1 LWTSGDDVLRVS
13 ARKDVYGE
21 VEEWIC
27 NECRFEK
34 KEKSDWTIE
43 GPRQIDRKSVI
54 SANHYEVKKQ
64 LKIDVSN
71 QKSID
76 ERAHNN

>member
-1 LWTSGDDVLRVS
+1 MSGDDVLRVS
-13 ARKDVYGE
+13 ARKDVHGE

-34 KEKSDWTIE
+34 KEKNDWTIE
-43 GPRQIDRKSVI
+43 GPRHIDRKSVI

-71 QKSID
+71 QKPID